1 MVWEM
6 KLKTETHR
14 TVGGYPWRDN
24 VTVVKI
30 YKNWSWVSAC
40 DKKDIRTEKE
50 IIEDFYKDGFQ

>member
-1 MVWEM
+1 M